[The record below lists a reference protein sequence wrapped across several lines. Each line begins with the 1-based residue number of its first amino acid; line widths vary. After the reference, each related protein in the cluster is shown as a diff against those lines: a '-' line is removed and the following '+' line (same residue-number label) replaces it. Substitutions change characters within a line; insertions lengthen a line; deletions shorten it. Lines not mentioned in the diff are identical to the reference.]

1 MVIALLVI
9 GTCAAAYAI
18 HRFVV
23 VRGDRSPARV
33 AAEGLPITEL
43 ILPAR
48 LIMALLLAF
57 VLAQTYGSFSS
68 AGTAAAEE
76 ASAVYSEAQI
86 AQLVP
91 GQASRDVTDALRCYA
106 HVVATDE
113 WTSMA
118 DHRRAS
124 PAADRA
130 STLVQATLG
139 VLAAAPSES
148 VVLSSLLTGEGKR
161 VEARRARIAKADHSL
176 PAEVTLL
183 MTFGVL
189 FLLGA
194 HVALAH
200 PAVRFRTTL
209 AIMGSTAVI
218 YGMVLFVIA
227 DLDQPYGGGAQVGPQ
242 AMRTTEQ
249 RIGQLTP
256 GTLRPCPD

>member
-1 MVIALLVI
+1 
-9 GTCAAAYAI
+9 
-18 HRFVV
+18 

-33 AAEGLPITEL
+33 DAEGLPVTEL

-91 GQASRDVTDALRCYA
+91 GQASRDLTDALRCYA

-113 WTSMA
+113 WASMA

-130 STLVQATLG
+130 SGVVQLALG
-139 VLAAAPSES
+139 EVAAKPSES
-148 VVLSSLLTGEGKR
+148 VALSSLLTAEGKR
-161 VEARRARIAKADHSL
+161 VDARRARIAKADHSL
-176 PAEVTLL
+176 PGEITLL
-183 MTFGVL
+183 MTLGVL

-194 HVALAH
+194 HVAMAH

-227 DLDQPYGGGAQVGPQ
+227 DLDQPYGGSAKVGPQ
-242 AMRTTEQ
+242 AMQTTEQ
-249 RIGQLTP
+249 RIAELTP
-256 GTLRPCPD
+256 GALRPCPE